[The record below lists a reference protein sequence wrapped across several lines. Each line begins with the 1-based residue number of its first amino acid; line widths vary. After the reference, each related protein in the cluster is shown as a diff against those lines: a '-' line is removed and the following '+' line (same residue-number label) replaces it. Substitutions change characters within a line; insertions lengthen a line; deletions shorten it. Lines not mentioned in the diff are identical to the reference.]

1 MKDYDPH
8 YLLLAV
14 NAVKSGKMTA
24 VVASKFYGV
33 PRTTIITRI
42 ARNIEWIQR
51 EAGFIHF
58 YWNFE
63 ETLKNQFSQIFDL
76 NIGDQF
82 WLVEILFTLWQW
94 MQS

>member
-1 MKDYDPH
+1 LVPNIKRRKLKDYDPH

-42 ARNIEWIQR
+42 ARNIENLSISS
-51 EAGFIHF
+51 FS
-58 YWNFE
+58 FE
-63 ETLKNQFSQIFDL
+63 NYL
-76 NIGDQF
+76 
-82 WLVEILFTLWQW
+82 
-94 MQS
+94 